1 MDTLLNQADT
11 AIAKAKAHIDR
22 EIAILKSKKLLGGCE
37 LEEMRVISC
46 STVVTNLLLR

>member
-37 LEEMRVISC
+37 LEEMFAFEV
-46 STVVTNLLLR
+46 LDDLEPK